1 MNEKIKFYNS
11 LDLTLSEAENIF
23 SNAVDDSKSLFHTPT
38 LSTFINKKI
47 SSRTVVLR
55 EFNKEQRFLRFHTDS
70 RSNKINQIINQPS
83 SAIHGYDPSL
93 KIQIRLNGQIKIH
106 QNDEISKNAWN
117 QSREMSKICYSVSS
131 SPGKEIIAPEG
142 YDIIK
147 EEIKIEDGYKNFA
160 VILFKFDYLEFLFL
174 KGAGHRRSSFDWSNG
189 DLISNWLIP

>member
-131 SPGKEIIAPEG
+131 SPGKRESH
-142 YDIIK
+142 
-147 EEIKIEDGYKNFA
+147 
-160 VILFKFDYLEFLFL
+160 
-174 KGAGHRRSSFDWSNG
+174 HRRRI
-189 DLISNWLIP
+189 LL